1 MKFKAESDLLL
12 HQILQMC
19 DPLCVLWMT
28 ADVVLIK
35 EGLLHQSHKM
45 MNSRINKSIQKP
57 NPINPK
63 IHVFVF
69 TS

>member
-35 EGLLHQSHKM
+35 EGLLYQSHKM
-45 MNSRINKSIQKP
+45 MNSLTKSIHKP
-57 NPINPK
+57 NSINPK
-63 IHVFVF
+63 IQVFVL